1 MQNQT
6 QANIYKSQ
14 IIRGTVTSRINSQTT
29 RTNKKV
35 YCFKVQGSVS
45 GPGEDGMPCA
55 IAVKNLTVMAFDEAA
70 LVAEGLLEGDKVSF
84 AGHLIPKPQYTF
96 PAFAADY
103 IAA

>member
-6 QANIYKSQ
+6 QANIFKSQ
-14 IIRGTVTSRINSQTT
+14 IIRGTVTSQIKSRTT
-29 RTNKKV
+29 KTKKKA

-45 GPGEDGMPCA
+45 GMGEDGMPCA
-55 IAVKNLTVMAFDEAA
+55 ISVKNFTVMAFDEAA

-84 AGHLIPKPQYTF
+84 AGHLIHKPQYAF
-96 PAFAADY
+96 PAFSADY